1 MFFQIR
7 IINFICFL
15 YTILPAIHL
24 VDSKKTQAM
33 DFLPMELLE
42 WNLSM
47 DDPIGVGMGPGYGIA
62 VLICPTVWEK
72 GGFLAKWLL
81 YR

>member
-1 MFFQIR
+1 MFFFQLGITSDVFG
-7 IINFICFL
+7 IPSYQPSIWWIQK
-15 YTILPAIHL
+15 T
-24 VDSKKTQAM
+24 TQAM

-47 DDPIGVGMGPGYGIA
+47 DDPIGVGMGPGHGIA